1 VVREFRDFRKTVSV
15 LPEEAEAAM
24 KNFKGMKAG
33 YALTTLIPNI
43 EVWTLF
49 FAVISTISI
58 DAM

>member
-1 VVREFRDFRKTVSV
+1 MSV